1 MQERGSPPSSTPH
14 PLMNLFDTTQL
25 GLEAAIRA
33 SGARQQAIAQN
44 LANAN
49 TPGYRRVDVS
59 FENVL
64 GALMKSDSRSGL
76 DTFTPGAEVDGS
88 AAVRV
93 DGNSVDVD
101 VENSEQAKNGIL
113 YESLVAVARTR
124 QDIMRS
130 AMGVG

>member
-1 MQERGSPPSSTPH
+1 MA
-14 PLMNLFDTTQL
+14 LFDTTQL

-49 TPGYRRVDVS
+49 TPGYRRVDVK
-59 FENVL
+59 FADAL
-64 GALMKSDSRSGL
+64 GAAMKDDDTHGL
-76 DTFTPGAEVDGS
+76 DAFTPAAKVDDS
-88 AAVRV
+88 APVRV

-101 VENSEQAKNGIL
+101 RENAESAKNGLL

-124 QDIMRS
+124 QDIIRS
-130 AMGVG
+130 AIGVG

>member
-1 MQERGSPPSSTPH
+1 MP
-14 PLMNLFDTTQL
+14 LFDTTQL

-33 SGARQQAIAQN
+33 SGVRQQAIAQN

-59 FENVL
+59 FSDAL
-64 GALMKSDSRSGL
+64 GAAMREDDRAGL
-76 DTFTPGAEVDGS
+76 DSFTPMPAPDGT

-101 VENSEQAKNGIL
+101 RENAESAKNGIY

-124 QDIMRS
+124 QDIIRS
-130 AMGVG
+130 AIGVG

>member
-1 MQERGSPPSSTPH
+1 
-14 PLMNLFDTTQL
+14 MNLFDTTQL

-64 GALMKSDSRSGL
+64 GALMQSGSRSGL
-76 DTFTPGAEVDGS
+76 DSFTPGAEVDGS
-88 AAVRV
+88 APVRV

>member
-1 MQERGSPPSSTPH
+1 MA
-14 PLMNLFDTTQL
+14 LFDTTQL

-33 SGARQQAIAQN
+33 SGIRQQAIAQN

-49 TPGYRRVDVS
+49 TPGYRRVDVDFAS
-59 FENVL
+59 AL
-64 GALMKSDSRSGL
+64 GAAMRDDDRAGL
-76 DTFTPGAEVDGS
+76 DAFTPAPKVDDA

-101 VENSEQAKNGIL
+101 RENAASAQNGIL

-124 QDIMRS
+124 QDIIRS
-130 AMGVG
+130 AIGVG